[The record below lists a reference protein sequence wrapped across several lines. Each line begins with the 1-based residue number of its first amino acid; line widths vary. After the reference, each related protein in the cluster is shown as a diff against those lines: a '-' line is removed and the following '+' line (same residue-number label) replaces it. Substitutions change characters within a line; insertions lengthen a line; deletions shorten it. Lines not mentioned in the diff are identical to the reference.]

1 LTINYKDGLD
11 FNVVAGSKGKARIEQ
26 KDTRYVLYLDEL
38 KWMVFDS
45 KDNLAVKEF
54 YSSYDLAYGNVLV
67 SGLGFGILTKWLA
80 KKSEVKS
87 ITVIEQSQDIVDMFL
102 ENNNIDPK
110 IKIYVSDIRQYK
122 DNKSYDWILLDHY
135 EEERKPIKEDLEIIC
150 SNIKTENL
158 WFWSLEFILLNHNS
172 WSSFRENYSKKIPNI
187 ALSKVIEYV
196 IYITGHKHFTIL
208 K

>member
-80 KKSEVKS
+80 KKPEVKS

-102 ENNNIDPK
+102 ENNNIDSK

-135 EEERKPIKEDLEIIC
+135 EEERKPTKEDLEIIC

-158 WFWSLEFILLNHNS
+158 WFWSLEFILLKHNS

-196 IYITGHKHFTIL
+196 RYITGHKHFTIL
-208 K
+208 E